1 MGAIWFL
8 SSLDKARA
16 PGGVLSSGAVF
27 VDRFIAVGQDRVCC
41 FLLLKGG
48 GLYIPTQRYG
58 PLTLILTKRMF
69 KICM

>member
-1 MGAIWFL
+1 M
-8 SSLDKARA
+8 SRLDKARA
-16 PGGVLSSGAVF
+16 SGGVLVSRADF

-58 PLTLILTKRMF
+58 PLTPILTKKMF
-69 KICM
+69 ESCM

>member
-1 MGAIWFL
+1 ML
-8 SSLDKARA
+8 CRA
-16 PGGVLSSGAVF
+16 DFGTFQLVGLVWTA

-58 PLTLILTKRMF
+58 PLTLILTKGMF
-69 KICM
+69 ESCM

>member
-1 MGAIWFL
+1 M

-16 PGGVLSSGAVF
+16 PGGVLFRRAVF
-27 VDRFIAVGQDRVCC
+27 GDRFIDVDQDRVCC
-41 FLLLKGG
+41 FLSLKGG